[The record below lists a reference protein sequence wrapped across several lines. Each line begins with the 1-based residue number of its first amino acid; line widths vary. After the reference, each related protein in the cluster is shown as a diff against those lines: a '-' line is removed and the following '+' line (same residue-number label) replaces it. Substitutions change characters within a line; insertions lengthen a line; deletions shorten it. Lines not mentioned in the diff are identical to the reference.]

1 MSIGSRIKERRE
13 EIDITQEELAKL
25 LGVSKG
31 AIGNY
36 ESGFSYPKIENMTKL
51 FEVLKTD
58 ANYLFQDSINGME
71 EEKFTFNEKL
81 HIKKYRTLDEHG
93 KKAVDNI
100 LDIEYERCLSI
111 VENNS
116 DPEIQNKTNKS
127 GKTVKVFKAARS
139 TDGEKAGYVELSEEI
154 LERLKKAPPT
164 DDKF

>member
-1 MSIGSRIKERRE
+1 MIGSRIRQRRLE
-13 EIDITQEELAKL
+13 LNLTQVQLAMLTGIKKNTI
-25 LGVSKG
+25 S
-31 AIGNY
+31 NY
-36 ESGFSYPKIENMTKL
+36 ENNISSPNEENILKL
-51 FEVLKTD
+51 MKALKCD
-58 ANYLFQDSINGME
+58 ANYIFEWTENEDISLSLS
-71 EEKFTFNEKL
+71 EKN

-100 LDIEYERCLSI
+100 LDIEYERYLSI